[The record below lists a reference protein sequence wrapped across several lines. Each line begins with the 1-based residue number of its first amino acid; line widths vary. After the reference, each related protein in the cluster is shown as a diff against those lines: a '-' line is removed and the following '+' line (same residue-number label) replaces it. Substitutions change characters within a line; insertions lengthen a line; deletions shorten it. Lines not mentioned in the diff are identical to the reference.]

1 MNMADVKVKIP
12 KSKPEDLTNI
22 TGGEI
27 GISPKEAKAR
37 FEKIDNLLFGIIAS
51 VVISGVAV
59 VVAVV
64 GLFIDQMRYNNAAY
78 QDYSD
83 KTKSV
88 EQTIKSNETIL
99 KQTELQQKQIIE
111 LQSNCSTPIK

>member
-1 MNMADVKVKIP
+1 MANVKVIIP
-12 KSKPEDLTNI
+12 KTNPKDLTNI
-22 TGGEI
+22 SEGEI

-51 VVISGVAV
+51 VVISGIAV

-78 QDYSD
+78 RNYSD

-88 EQTIKSNETIL
+88 EQTIRSNETML

-111 LQSNCSTPIK
+111 LQSNCSTPTK